1 MGSQRVWSG
10 LACTQIALPGKGG
23 HSSFLPLK
31 NCVPTWEDLMRSL
44 IAIKLFYRRF
54 LHMVQTV
61 KCLCLQCGRPR
72 FDPWVRKILWR
83 RIWRP
88 TPVFLPGKSHGQRSV
103 VGYIPW
109 GHKES
114 DMTEQLHFN
123 SSSSRVGL
131 LRGLGWVE
139 NLHSFNMVSG
149 NLMSFCDSFNLAP
162 GGLLEELLWF
172 LSSGMKNA
180 DIFHF
185 WGVLVLH
192 RAHQYL
198 CPLRQNQ
205 DHAPRLHYRFLTV
218 SPLPLHP
225 LLPLISKGWNQ
236 LFGT

>member
-1 MGSQRVWSG
+1 M
-10 LACTQIALPGKGG
+10 
-23 HSSFLPLK
+23 
-31 NCVPTWEDLMRSL
+31 
-44 IAIKLFYRRF
+44 
-54 LHMVQTV
+54 
-61 KCLCLQCGRPR
+61 
-72 FDPWVRKILWR
+72 
-83 RIWRP
+83 
-88 TPVFLPGKSHGQRSV
+88 
-103 VGYIPW
+103 
-109 GHKES
+109 
-114 DMTEQLHFN
+114 
-123 SSSSRVGL
+123 
-131 LRGLGWVE
+131 E

-185 WGVLVLH
+185 LGVLVLQ